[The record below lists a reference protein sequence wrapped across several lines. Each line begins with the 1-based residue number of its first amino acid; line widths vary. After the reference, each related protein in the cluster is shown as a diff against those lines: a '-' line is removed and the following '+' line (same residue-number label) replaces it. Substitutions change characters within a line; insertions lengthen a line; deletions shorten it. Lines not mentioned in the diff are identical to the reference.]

1 MAKYNVDPAVAFPHH
16 LYQLYSREKPS
27 SLTGLSNAQKNAQ
40 YFTVTHM
47 PIYFT
52 EDKRNIL
59 KIG

>member
-27 SLTGLSNAQKNAQ
+27 SLTGLSNVQKKLSIS
-40 YFTVTHM
+40 VTHM
-47 PIYFT
+47 PIYLT